1 MKNRI
6 NIIFISI
13 LTFAVML
20 MSSCEKESNRTSN
33 IHQKYNVETP
43 YSSVG
48 IMHNQL
54 LDSVGLKMADTLAF
68 YAEKGTLSDT
78 DKENIY
84 ACFLL
89 KAQEY
94 LTSNLSLDEAG
105 IIITHFER
113 NFTIDSFSVQVE
125 NTVYD
130 SILTSVI
137 STIGITIDDF
147 IAAVEAKEIEI
158 MNNPSNINHQD
169 DYTLM
174 MLSVLKYSAF
184 YWYDASLNEE
194 NPWHLFINRMN
205 QESKNNTSTEAF
217 TNIIDK
223 IVNWVKK
230 KANAIK
236 EEWGN
241 IALAD
246 AAGAAS
252 SICIFGFAPQ
262 NVAISA
268 ALQSGAFV
276 LQL

>member
-137 STIGITIDDF
+137 SNIGITIDDF

-246 AAGAAS
+246 AAGAVS

>member
-1 MKNRI
+1 
-6 NIIFISI
+6 
-13 LTFAVML
+13 

-105 IIITHFER
+105 IIINHFER

-205 QESKNNTSTEAF
+205 QESKNNTSTEAV

-236 EEWGN
+236 EEWKN

-246 AAGAAS
+246 AAGAVS
-252 SICIFGFAPQ
+252 SIYFFGFAPQ